1 MFHWNIQK
9 YIEEKQL
16 FTLHDKVLVALSGGA
31 DSVAL
36 LRVLLVLG
44 YHCEAAHCNFHLRGE
59 ESDRDERFVNELCKG
74 LGVTLHVTHFDT
86 VAYASRHHVSI
97 EMAAREMRYDWFEQ
111 LRKERGMAVIAVGD
125 IVIGDYCRIG
135 LGNTV
140 IGPIRI
146 DNGVNISQN
155 VVLIGLDHNYQD
167 ITQGII
173 EQGITTSPIHIGEH
187 TIIGAN
193 VIVLPGITIGKH
205 CFIGAG
211 CVVTQ
216 NIPDYCVT
224 VGNPAR
230 IIKRYNPQSQTWEK
244 I

>member
-1 MFHWNIQK
+1 MEKTDTRFH
-9 YIEEKQL
+9 
-16 FTLHDKVLVALSGGA
+16 HASGK
-31 DSVAL
+31 DTP
-36 LRVLLVLG
+36 LLV
-44 YHCEAAHCNFHLRGE
+44 
-59 ESDRDERFVNELCKG
+59 
-74 LGVTLHVTHFDT
+74 DT
-86 VAYASRHHVSI
+86 R
-97 EMAAREMRYDWFEQ
+97 MAAFLHKKRPGLSHLFQCTVVEDFSC
-111 LRKERGMAVIAVGD
+111 LNNAVGD

>member
-1 MFHWNIQK
+1 MQSHPLIFCITFCISIGLIFFPLNPQ
-9 YIEEKQL
+9 YT
-16 FTLHDKVLVALSGGA
+16 FR
-31 DSVAL
+31 SVP
-36 LRVLLVLG
+36 
-44 YHCEAAHCNFHLRGE
+44 HN
-59 ESDRDERFVNELCKG
+59 N
-74 LGVTLHVTHFDT
+74 
-86 VAYASRHHVSI
+86 
-97 EMAAREMRYDWFEQ
+97 
-111 LRKERGMAVIAVGD
+111 AVGD

-146 DNGVNISQN
+146 DNRVNISQN

>member
-1 MFHWNIQK
+1 MDRIMNIKEYLQQHPQWK
-9 YIEEKQL
+9 KRIHGFIMHPVKTRPYWWIRVWQPFYIK
-16 FTLHDKVLVALSGGA
+16 KGRG
-31 DSVAL
+31 SVIYSSVRKDL
-36 LRVLLVLG
+36 PP
-44 YHCEAAHCNFHLRGE
+44 FHLFQMGKYSVVE
-59 ESDRDERFVNELCKG
+59 DFSCLNN
-74 LGVTLHVTHFDT
+74 
-86 VAYASRHHVSI
+86 
-97 EMAAREMRYDWFEQ
+97 
-111 LRKERGMAVIAVGD
+111 AVGD

-135 LGNTV
+135 PGDTV

-216 NIPDYCVT
+216 NIPDFCVT

-230 IIKRYNPQSQTWEK
+230 IIKRYNPQSQTWEN